1 MTIRTAG
8 GYDPGVA
15 RTSGW
20 LSTTEVRDRL
30 GITLRTLYRL
40 IDEGQIPAYKIGR
53 VIRMK
58 DEDVTAFLERS
69 RIEPGSLEHLYPGG
83 KEQFADEA
91 EVEAE
96 VEVEVE

>member
-1 MTIRTAG
+1 VGTM
-8 GYDPGVA
+8 PVVA
-15 RTSGW
+15 RSSGW

-83 KEQFADEA
+83 REEFAEEA
-91 EVEAE
+91 EAPADADIE
-96 VEVEVE
+96 

>member
-1 MTIRTAG
+1 M
-8 GYDPGVA
+8 A
-15 RTSGW
+15 RSSGW

-58 DEDVTAFLERS
+58 EEDLDAFLQKS
-69 RIEPGSLEHLYPGG
+69 RIEPGSLEHLYPAGPG
-83 KEQFADEA
+83 EDAVGADEA
-91 EVEAE
+91 TE
-96 VEVEVE
+96 

>member
-1 MTIRTAG
+1 MRN
-8 GYDPGVA
+8 VA
-15 RTSGW
+15 RSSGW

-58 DEDVTAFLERS
+58 DEDVDAFLDRS
-69 RIEPGSLEHLYPGG
+69 RIEPGSLDHLYPGG
-83 KEQFADEA
+83 RDQFDEDGEGA
-91 EVEAE
+91 ETAE
-96 VEVEVE
+96 EVDEVD

>member
-1 MTIRTAG
+1 M
-8 GYDPGVA
+8 A
-15 RTSGW
+15 RSSGW

-58 DEDVTAFLERS
+58 ADDVDAFLERS
-69 RIEPGSLEHLYPGG
+69 RIAPGSLEHLYPGASH
-83 KEQFADEA
+83 EDEP
-91 EVEAE
+91 
-96 VEVEVE
+96 